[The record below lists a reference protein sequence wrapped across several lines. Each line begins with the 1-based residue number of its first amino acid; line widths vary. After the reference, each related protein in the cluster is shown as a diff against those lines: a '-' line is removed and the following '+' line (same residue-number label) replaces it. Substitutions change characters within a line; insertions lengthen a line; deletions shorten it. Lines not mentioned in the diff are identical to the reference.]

1 MSDISPDAPPSRTW
15 SVEGF
20 AYFWSQ
26 ARDPAMVAPVVW
38 PDVRGTWPRASAPV
52 VGRAAYIGAI
62 ANFIAALP
70 DFSIEVTDHAVN
82 GDVAFVRWVIRAAF
96 PVGPDTMIG
105 VDRLVLKD
113 GYVIENH
120 IHSDHPFFAELAKTR
135 ALG

>member
-1 MSDISPDAPPSRTW
+1 MSDMSHDAPPTRRW

-26 ARDPAMVAPVVW
+26 ARDPAMVAAVVL

-62 ANFIAALP
+62 ASFLAALP
-70 DFSIEVTDHAVN
+70 DFSVEVTDHATS
-82 GDVAFVRWVIRAAF
+82 GDVAFVRWVLRGAF
-96 PVGPDTMIG
+96 PVGPDTIVG

-113 GYVIENH
+113 GFVAENH
-120 IHSDHPFFAELAKTR
+120 IHSDHPLFAELARTR

>member
-1 MSDISPDAPPSRTW
+1 MLAISPEAPPSQPW
-15 SVEGF
+15 SAQGF

-26 ARDPAMVAPVVW
+26 GRDPAMVAPVVW
-38 PDVRGTWPRASAPV
+38 PDVQGTWPRASAPV

-62 ANFIAALP
+62 ANFLAALP
-70 DFSIEVTDHAVN
+70 DFSVEVTDHAMN
-82 GDVAFVRWVIRAAF
+82 GDVAFVRWVIRGAF
-96 PVGPDTMIG
+96 WVGPDIMIG

-120 IHSDHPFFAELAKTR
+120 IHSDHPLFAELAKTR